1 MSATA
6 ARPQHATSTAIDP
19 DAPEIER
26 MARDAIAS
34 SAYYG
39 AANVVMQLAKLPVGR
54 GVAESTVDSGRV
66 DLHPLKRQ
74 RTTAQYLI
82 VALLGTEDE
91 RRYMRREVNK
101 QHRQV
106 RRSADESDVPYNAFH
121 SDLQLWVAACIYVG
135 FSFWLEMS
143 RQGLTEAERA
153 AFYLRCSRLGTTLQ
167 VPEDEWPADRV
178 AFERYWWSAMDELQ
192 MDDVS
197 RTYLQDLVN
206 VRLHR
211 HRSESTSAGEPS
223 WQARLTRPIRRWNR
237 FVTLGFLAP
246 QFREELREDWTAVD
260 QRRFARFLTVALW
273 LDRKLPAA
281 VRHGLLNVYEID
293 VKRRI
298 RKGGKIV

>member
-1 MSATA
+1 MSATV
-6 ARPQHATSTAIDP
+6 ARPPRLTGFDP

-66 DLHPLKRQ
+66 DKHPLKRQ

-106 RRSADESDVPYNAFH
+106 VRKPGESDVPYNAFH
-121 SDLQLWVAACIYVG
+121 SGLQLWVAACIYVG
-135 FSFWLEMS
+135 FSYWLELS
-143 RQGLTEAERA
+143 RGPLTEAQRD
-153 AFYLRCSRLGTTLQ
+153 AFYARCSRLGTTLQ
-167 VPEDEWPADRV
+167 VPEDEWPADRE
-178 AFERYWWSAMDELQ
+178 AFAAYFADALDGLE

-211 HRSESTSAGEPS
+211 HRSASTSAGEPS
-223 WQARLTRPIRRWNR
+223 LQARITRPLRRWNR

-246 QFREELREDWTAVD
+246 QFRELLHEEWTADD
-260 QRRFARFLTVALW
+260 QRRFDRFLKVALW
-273 LDRKLPAA
+273 LDVHLPAA
-281 VRHGLLNVYEID
+281 VRHALLNVYEHD

-298 RKGGKIV
+298 RQQKAIV